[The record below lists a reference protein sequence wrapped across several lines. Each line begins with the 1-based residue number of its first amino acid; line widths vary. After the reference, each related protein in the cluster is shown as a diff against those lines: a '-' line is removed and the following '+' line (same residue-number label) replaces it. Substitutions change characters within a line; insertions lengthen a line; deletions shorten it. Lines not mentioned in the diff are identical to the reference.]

1 MHVAVVGGSDAGIE
15 AARRIL
21 TLDPSVEVS
30 LLVADAFPN
39 FSICGIPYYVS
50 GEVPDWRDL
59 AHRTEAD
66 LEAAGIRLLLDHR
79 VTALGL
85 DRRSLQFTTDGDTDP
100 GTLAYDR
107 LIVAT
112 GAHPV
117 VPPIDG
123 LAALGPDDGVFVIH
137 TMPDTFAV
145 QTAVRN
151 LDEGATVA
159 IIGAG

>member
-1 MHVAVVGGSDAGIE
+1 MHAAVVGGSDAGIE

-50 GEVPDWRDL
+50 GEVPEWRDL

-79 VTALGL
+79 VTALDWIAG
-85 DRRSLQFTTDGDTDP
+85 RCSSPPTETPTQGRWPMTD
-100 GTLAYDR
+100 
-107 LIVAT
+107 
-112 GAHPV
+112 
-117 VPPIDG
+117 
-123 LAALGPDDGVFVIH
+123 
-137 TMPDTFAV
+137 
-145 QTAVRN
+145 
-151 LDEGATVA
+151 
-159 IIGAG
+159 